1 MSGTRACGKGRRKMQ
16 ISKRKLDIGKE
27 KDIENAIAENETM
40 KAFIDF
46 NIAMGNIEDPTEDE
60 EEGDD
65 EDE

>member
-1 MSGTRACGKGRRKMQ
+1 MRACGKGRKNML

>member
-1 MSGTRACGKGRRKMQ
+1 MRACGKGKKNME